1 MKEDLS
7 SFNSKE
13 IYKSFDEEQEAETSS
28 WIEEAT
34 KNLTKEGGE
43 DHIPSLEEIREKH
56 KEIIEWVEGKKSFGE
71 LLWEIAKKEDLL
83 KQALWAVIA
92 RIKAGELKPKKEY
105 KRLIEELLKE
115 LEKCQI

>member
-1 MKEDLS
+1 MQKDRVKDIY
-7 SFNSKE
+7 NS
-13 IYKSFDEEQEAETSS
+13 YEEEA
-28 WIEEAT
+28 IEEAISDLVGD
-34 KNLTKEGGE
+34 KA
-43 DHIPSLEEIREKH
+43 PSLEQIREKYSD
-56 KEIIEWVEGKKSFGE
+56 IIEWVEGKKSFGE